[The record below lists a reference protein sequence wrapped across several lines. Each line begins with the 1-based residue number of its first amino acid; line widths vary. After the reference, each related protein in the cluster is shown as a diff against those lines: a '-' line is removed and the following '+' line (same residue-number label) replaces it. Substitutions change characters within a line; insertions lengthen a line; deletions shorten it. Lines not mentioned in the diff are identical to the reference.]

1 MRFADM
7 NWMDVENYIKADDRL
22 MLVLGACEQHGY
34 LSLETDTKIPLAL
47 ADAASKITGIPV
59 APPLNFGCSPYFLTY
74 PGTISLRLSTYLQ
87 VIEDILRSVHGYG
100 FRKILILNGHGGND
114 PVGGQLVELVNQIV
128 NLKLKWYAWW
138 TEPAVVQVARQ
149 HNLLM
154 AHANWEEAFPFTR
167 VAELP
172 EGEKTPHKDDHFLS
186 AVETRQVHGDGV
198 FGGHYRVSDAIMDEM
213 FSAALADILRL
224 LDF

>member
-7 NWMDVENYIKADDRL
+7 NWMDVENYIKTDDRL

-114 PVGGQLVELVNQIV
+114 PAGGQLVELLNQIGD
-128 NLKLKWYAWW
+128 LKLRWYAWW

-172 EGEKTPHKDDHFLS
+172 AGEKTPHEDVNFLS

-198 FGGHYRVSDAIMDEM
+198 FGGPYQVSDVIMDEM
-213 FSAALADILRL
+213 FSAGLADILRL
-224 LDF
+224 LNF